1 LFTTMIF
8 EVLALRWV
16 NIRQNEQKA
25 IKLAALIEANGWTE
39 EDVKRESDRAAVSTI
54 LIKRC
59 G

>member
-1 LFTTMIF
+1 MIF

-54 LIKRC
+54 LIKR
-59 G
+59 